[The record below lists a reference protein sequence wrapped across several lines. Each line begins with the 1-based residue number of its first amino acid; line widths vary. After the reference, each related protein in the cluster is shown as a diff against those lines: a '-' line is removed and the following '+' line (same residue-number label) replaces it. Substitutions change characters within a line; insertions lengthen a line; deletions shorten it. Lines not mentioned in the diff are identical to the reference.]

1 MGQQMG
7 FGPMRIMTDFSAE
20 RYRTVVSE
28 MKVERR
34 EIYVIEK

>member
-7 FGPMRIMTDFSAE
+7 FGPMRIMTDVSAE